1 MKTNRK
7 LPASFLVAA
16 LALTLCSGLKA
27 QNSKDGYVQDA
38 RGVIVRNTNFGD
50 PRIGNLC
57 WRTGY
62 WTPQMANCECDEAIV
77 GRNICNPPPAA
88 IPVAAAPPPAPAP
101 VAPPPPKPA
110 PAAVAQ
116 KTTFSMDAFFDFDK
130 SVLKP
135 EARAKLDDLANSIK
149 GINLDLVIAVGHTDS
164 IGSNAYNQKLSMR
177 RSEAVKAYLVGK
189 GIDGN
194 RIQVS
199 GKGETAPIA
208 DNLAAEGRARNRRV
222 EIEVVGTRMK

>member
-1 MKTNRK
+1 MKNNSNSTHRI
-7 LPASFLVAA
+7 LIAA
-16 LALTLCSGLKA
+16 LALSLSSGLLA

-77 GRNICNPPPAA
+77 GRNICNPPPP
-88 IPVAAAPPPAPAP
+88 IPVAQVTPP
-101 VAPPPPKPA
+101 APPPPKPA
-110 PAAVAQ
+110 PPPPPPPATATRA
-116 KTTFSMDAFFDFDK
+116 TFAMDAFFDFDK

-135 EARAKLDDLANSIK
+135 EARVKLDDLAVSIK
-149 GINLDLVIAVGHTDS
+149 GINLDVVIAVGHTDS
-164 IGSNAYNQKLSMR
+164 IGNNEYNQKLSIR

-194 RIQVS
+194 RIQAG
-199 GKGETAPIA
+199 GKGETAPVA